1 VRSIKGFDENIS
13 QLSLFINVSHLY
25 VSILNMVSQ
34 KVVSHSFVKDW
45 VFSYR
50 DDTGAVVHEENSLEI
65 TPKSLMVCT
74 IHKIWEQQLAVATYP
89 ASVVD

>member
-1 VRSIKGFDENIS
+1 MANTNPPPQSNKVRSIKGFDENIS

-50 DDTGAVVHEENSLEI
+50 DDTGAVAHEGNSLENH
-65 TPKSLMVCT
+65 S
-74 IHKIWEQQLAVATYP
+74 KISYGVHNP
-89 ASVVD
+89 